1 MCLCRKNWL
10 GIKTKA
16 ELLRDIVIVVEIFVK
31 ERKGKSIPSHSSLGG
46 WEWDKDENEDD
57 NDDGNGKWQMPL
69 CHKQTER
76 TKQNRNRNNKYLLL
90 YILKFCLRIKQR
102 DIRIHLFFVI
112 IQRSFIDY
120 SKFLIHWES
129 QHSKNKRKSLT
140 ESEEKVKHQF
150 SIYNFTFKHCPSI
163 TSPTTS
169 PQPTTHLPQYS
180 HFFPITSNSSHK
192 NKWIIFI
199 FLSVVF
205 PLFKHLKYL
214 SSMFVTRHGH
224 WYGTPWHCT

>member
-76 TKQNRNRNNKYLLL
+76 TK
-90 YILKFCLRIKQR
+90 
-102 DIRIHLFFVI
+102 
-112 IQRSFIDY
+112 
-120 SKFLIHWES
+120 
-129 QHSKNKRKSLT
+129 
-140 ESEEKVKHQF
+140 
-150 SIYNFTFKHCPSI
+150 
-163 TSPTTS
+163 
-169 PQPTTHLPQYS
+169 
-180 HFFPITSNSSHK
+180 
-192 NKWIIFI
+192 
-199 FLSVVF
+199 
-205 PLFKHLKYL
+205 
-214 SSMFVTRHGH
+214 
-224 WYGTPWHCT
+224 

>member
-1 MCLCRKNWL
+1 M
-10 GIKTKA
+10 
-16 ELLRDIVIVVEIFVK
+16 
-31 ERKGKSIPSHSSLGG
+31 
-46 WEWDKDENEDD
+46 
-57 NDDGNGKWQMPL
+57 
-69 CHKQTER
+69 
-76 TKQNRNRNNKYLLL
+76 
-90 YILKFCLRIKQR
+90 RIKQR

-224 WYGTPWHCT
+224 WYGTPWHCTWEKRTLYFRETKNKHFTRSLVVRSTEWKKLLRAFKTTFQFKNTFQAKTNVLL